1 MNQKRYP
8 EGHFHGIGIGIG
20 IPLGFAIGL
29 ALGNI
34 ALGAAIG
41 VAIGI
46 PLGVAIERN
55 QNPNPI
61 ALTREQRRIKT
72 RNLAIAL
79 IGGVILLIAGSAV
92 FFLNL

>member
-8 EGHFHGIGIGIG
+8 EGHFNGIGIGIG

-29 ALGNI
+29 VLGNI
-34 ALGAAIG
+34 ALGVAVG

-46 PLGVAIERN
+46 PLDMAIEKNR
-55 QNPNPI
+55 NPNPI
-61 ALTREQRRIKT
+61 ALTREQRRTKT

-79 IGGVILLIAGSAV
+79 IGGVILLSAGIAL